1 MNEQFPLYYWSIIS
15 FKAIL
20 STAGGSRATRILLE
34 LLKRPEISR
43 ALLINQPSFFLGQI
57 LSRRKRLSQDI
68 PEELQIISLKSISL
82 PFPHQIPG
90 GWLTDGPLFWPLQ
103 LMLKT
108 NCLWVRH
115 LHRKIAARIEP
126 ALLWLTDPRAI
137 FYASLFPRRLLV
149 FDAID
154 NLLHHPR
161 RSKAK
166 KVLIASAYK
175 RIAVQADL
183 IFTNTEP
190 LAEYLR
196 SLGHAKVFCVPNG
209 IDLDLFKPQQER
221 ALIPALDHLKRPI
234 VGYVGRIQERL
245 DFPLLEYLLRKN
257 PGVTFVLIGPIVS
270 PWVKRPINRL
280 QAFKNFRYLGPISW
294 REMPQYLSYFD
305 VGIVPHLDT
314 PQTRS
319 MDPLKTYE
327 YLAMGLPV
335 VVSEVAASKELAPAL
350 LVARS
355 KEDFDSRLKEA
366 LSGKRPMKPEK
377 VRALLTNFTWQRR
390 FETMW
395 RLVSETACGEIANG

>member
-15 FKAIL
+15 FKAVL
-20 STAGGSRATRILLE
+20 STAWGSRANRIFLE

-43 ALLINQPSFFLGQI
+43 ALLIDQPSFFLRQI
-57 LSRRKRLSQDI
+57 LSRRKRLPQDI
-68 PEELQIISLKSISL
+68 PEELRAVTLKNISL

-90 GWLTDGPLFWPLQ
+90 GWLADGPLFRPLQ
-103 LMLKT
+103 LMLKI
-108 NCLWVRH
+108 NCLWGRH
-115 LHRKIAARIEP
+115 LHRKIAAKIEP

-154 NLLHHPR
+154 NFLHYPR
-161 RSKAK
+161 RSRAK
-166 KVLIASAYK
+166 KTLIASAYK
-175 RIAVQADL
+175 QIAAQADL

-190 LAEYLR
+190 LAEYFR
-196 SLGHAKVFCVPNG
+196 SLGHAEVFCVPNG
-209 IDLDLFKPQQER
+209 IDLDLFKPHEER
-221 ALIPALDHLKRPI
+221 TLIPALDHLQRPI

-257 PGVTFVLIGPIVS
+257 PGATFVLIGPIVS
-270 PWVKRPINRL
+270 PWVKRPVNRL
-280 QAFKNFRYLGPISW
+280 QTFKNFRYLGPISW
-294 REMPQYLSYFD
+294 REVPRYLSCFD

-335 VVSEVAASKELAPAL
+335 VVSEVAASKELTPAL

-355 KEDFDSRLKEA
+355 KEEFDLRLKET
-366 LSGKRPMKPEK
+366 LSGKRPMGPEK
-377 VRALLTNFTWQRR
+377 VRSLLESFTWKHR
-390 FETMW
+390 FEAMW
-395 RLVSETACGEIANG
+395 RLVSKGIMR